1 MRVRRIARLAA
12 GAAAVGVVIGATA
25 AAVTRRRHLAQTPT
39 AEIPAAETPTV
50 RTPAVETPA
59 VETPA
64 AAPTAESVGSTPVRA
79 G

>member
-12 GAAAVGVVIGATA
+12 GAAAIGVVVGATA
-25 AAVTRRRHLAQTPT
+25 AAVTRRRHLAQT
-39 AEIPAAETPTV
+39 PAAETPTV